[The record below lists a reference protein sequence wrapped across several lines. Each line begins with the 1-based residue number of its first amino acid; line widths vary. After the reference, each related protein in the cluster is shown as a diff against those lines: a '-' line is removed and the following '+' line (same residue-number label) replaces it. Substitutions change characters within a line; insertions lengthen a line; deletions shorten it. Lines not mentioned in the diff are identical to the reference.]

1 MANSKKP
8 RKKHRTGNRILAN
21 AAVSGKLP
29 AARQEAM
36 RSSVRMAVMRL
47 YMGTAGRTDTD
58 VLASFLCHGYIIAE
72 NFNESDEIRR
82 RLKGAMQKT
91 FLARKALD
99 RGEKA
104 CEPDIE
110 EIETMVNCSLDE
122 ICDLDMLTIAKL
134 HEHFK
139 KYGQKMVDEAVAEL
153 EAAEARKTAAE

>member
-1 MANSKKP
+1 
-8 RKKHRTGNRILAN
+8 
-21 AAVSGKLP
+21 
-29 AARQEAM
+29 
-36 RSSVRMAVMRL
+36 
-47 YMGTAGRTDTD
+47 
-58 VLASFLCHGYIIAE
+58 
-72 NFNESDEIRR
+72 
-82 RLKGAMQKT
+82 MQKS

>member
-29 AARQEAM
+29 ATRQEAM

-82 RLKGAMQKT
+82 RL
-91 FLARKALD
+91 
-99 RGEKA
+99 
-104 CEPDIE
+104 
-110 EIETMVNCSLDE
+110 
-122 ICDLDMLTIAKL
+122 
-134 HEHFK
+134 
-139 KYGQKMVDEAVAEL
+139 
-153 EAAEARKTAAE
+153 